1 MATSGGGTEQLLTGA
16 WVLRGDGEPEVKST
30 ELLSVSR
37 QPLRPRCA
45 EVAAANIGPDPPP
58 STQLALPYPMKS
70 TTDAPNG
77 HPLPLSGVV
86 VLTSATL
93 PIPAAILIEPVA
105 SGAGK
110 AEPAVPPDAS
120 CTR

>member
-1 MATSGGGTEQLLTGA
+1 MAISGGGTEQSFNGDAL
-16 WVLRGDGEPEVKST
+16 LRGDGEPEVKST
-30 ELLSVSR
+30 ELLFVSR
-37 QPLRPRCA
+37 QPLRPRSAA
-45 EVAAANIGPDPPP
+45 EVALNIGAGPPP
-58 STQLALPYPMKS
+58 SKQFALPYPLKS
-70 TTDAPNG
+70 TTVGPNG

-93 PIPAAILIEPVA
+93 PIPAAMLIELVA

-110 AEPAVPPDAS
+110 AEPVAPPDAS

>member
-1 MATSGGGTEQLLTGA
+1 MAVSGGGTEQLLNGA
-16 WVLRGDGEPEVKST
+16 ELLRGDGVPEVKST
-30 ELLSVSR
+30 ELLLVSR
-37 QPLRPRCA
+37 HPLRPRCA
-45 EVAAANIGPDPPP
+45 AMAAANIGAGPPP
-58 STQLALPYPMKS
+58 SKQFALPYPMKS

-77 HPLPLSGVV
+77 QPLPLSGVV

-110 AEPAVPPDAS
+110 ADPAVPPDAS